1 MQDEQAINAGFTQ
14 AMILTFSQCK
24 GTSAVPAHSH
34 RRKHSLLPE
43 RMTTMPDKV
52 TLINWVWMATM
63 STMLATSVAFYMNE
77 TSAAKFYGPP
87 ITAVYHT
94 FGH

>member
-1 MQDEQAINAGFTQ
+1 
-14 AMILTFSQCK
+14 
-24 GTSAVPAHSH
+24 
-34 RRKHSLLPE
+34 
-43 RMTTMPDKV
+43 MPDKV

-77 TSAAKFYGPP
+77 TSSAKFYGPP